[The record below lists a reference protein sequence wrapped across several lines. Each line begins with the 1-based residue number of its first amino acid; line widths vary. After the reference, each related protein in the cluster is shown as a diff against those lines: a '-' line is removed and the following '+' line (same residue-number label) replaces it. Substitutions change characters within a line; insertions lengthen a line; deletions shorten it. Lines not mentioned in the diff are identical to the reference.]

1 LASSGG
7 VCAVINSSCCSY
19 IDQSNHVNTDLEEIW
34 KQVKILHEVMKD
46 DTSWG
51 FEEIWNKLTS
61 WLPNFTGLKHVVV
74 TVLGIEILLFATCA
88 MIRCSFWCCKRS
100 IENYDGWKRNKMK
113 HQVETGKYFE
123 KL

>member
-7 VCAVINSSCCSY
+7 VYAVINSSSCSY
-19 IDQSNHVNTDLEEIW
+19 TNQSNRVNIDLEEIW
-34 KQVKILHEVMKD
+34 QQVKTLHEVTKD

-51 FEEIWNKLTS
+51 FEEIWYKLTS
-61 WLPNFTGLKHVVV
+61 WLPNFAWLKHLFV
-74 TVLGIEILLFATCA
+74 TLLGLGILVFETCI
-88 MIRCSFWCCKRS
+88 MVQCSFWCCKRS
-100 IENYDGWKRNKMK
+100 IENYDDWKRNKIK